1 MVPPDAETGRRQP
14 KEPLMIGLPD
24 RHPGAGPY
32 LSSLRFPASRRNDRE
47 GLADDQRFLDPGQAH
62 RQRCRSARRSS
73 HPRVVRSGSAP
84 APDAHDRADVAG
96 HLTNRVFR
104 SDSHE
109 VSVVLQHRDRE
120 KRSGAPS
127 STHGY
132 AIAQRGSRYR
142 DLLTSV
148 RLAYVHRRR
157 GQQLADNAI
166 GAVLDV
172 DQIQLVLQDFSEA
185 TGLATVAADARGLP
199 ITPACAFTDF
209 CQAMRSDPLRNRMCH
224 GCDAHGGLQSMIE
237 DGPRVYRC
245 HSGLVDFSVPLTDGD
260 TYLGAI
266 LCGQVRLT
274 SIEQPDYITQPTQWR
289 GDPVLEEL
297 YDEVPVSSLSRVAA
311 AAKMLLGLSTG
322 IEGLKQRRTRREL
335 PIIQRTTAP
344 TPVTSAKPTAAQ
356 ILHEHLDAEDLAGG
370 YAQLTRLL
378 DELFHSSQ
386 DLREALAELEDKIID
401 VASDCSP
408 RLVPHLSEMVKRQRA
423 RRTSSPSRYQTQL
436 YFERILSM
444 ILDELRRSR
453 PHRQRDLRDLLNDI
467 ARHPNRALSLTEA
480 AAAAHWSPGHL
491 SKVFKSVTGYT
502 FVSYVTLWR
511 LSRAQLML
519 ASTQMP
525 VQQIASELDF
535 QQVNYFSRVFRSY
548 TGISPSEYRR
558 RSVSRDGRPTGV
570 SLPTH
575 HHALLRA

>member
-1 MVPPDAETGRRQP
+1 M
-14 KEPLMIGLPD
+14 
-24 RHPGAGPY
+24 
-32 LSSLRFPASRRNDRE
+32 
-47 GLADDQRFLDPGQAH
+47 
-62 RQRCRSARRSS
+62 
-73 HPRVVRSGSAP
+73 
-84 APDAHDRADVAG
+84 
-96 HLTNRVFR
+96 
-104 SDSHE
+104 
-109 VSVVLQHRDRE
+109 
-120 KRSGAPS
+120 
-127 STHGY
+127 
-132 AIAQRGSRYR
+132 
-142 DLLTSV
+142 
-148 RLAYVHRRR
+148 
-157 GQQLADNAI
+157 ADNAI
-166 GAVLDV
+166 SAVLDV
-172 DQIQLVLQDFSEA
+172 DQIQVVLQDFSEA

-209 CQAMRSDPLRNRMCH
+209 CQTMRSDPLRNQLCH

-245 HSGLVDFSVPLTDGD
+245 HAGLVDFSVPLTDGD

-266 LCGQVRLT
+266 LCGQVRVT
-274 SIEQPDYITQPTQWR
+274 SQEQPDFITRQTPWR
-289 GDPVLEEL
+289 GERLLEEL
-297 YDEVPVSSLSRVAA
+297 YDEVPVSNLSRVAA
-311 AAKMLLGLSTG
+311 AAKMLLGLSSG
-322 IEGLKQRRTRREL
+322 IEGLKRRRGRREL
-335 PIIQRTTAP
+335 PVIQPAP
-344 TPVTSAKPTAAQ
+344 APRPVASARPSAARV
-356 ILHEHLDAEDLAGG
+356 LHDHLDAEDLAGG

-378 DELFHSSQ
+378 DEIFDGPG
-386 DLREALAELEDKIID
+386 DLREALAELDDQLIE
-401 VASDCSP
+401 VAADCSP
-408 RLVPHLSEMVKRQRA
+408 RAVPHLTAMVKRQRT
-423 RRTSSPSRYQTQL
+423 RRTSAPSRYQTQL
-436 YFERILSM
+436 YYERILAM
-444 ILDELRRSR
+444 VLDELRRSR

-548 TGISPSEYRR
+548 TGVSPSEYRR
-558 RSVSRDGRPTGV
+558 RSVSREGRPAGV